1 MAARRQRSLW
11 KSIDSAG
18 AETVYSCFG
27 SSEHGLLLR
36 VESQHDAEGNVTR
49 TTAKGEGL
57 SRPYP
62 CTGIATRRTPSAP
75 QTRDTVSN
83 RGALPGLRAL

>member
-27 SSEHGLLLR
+27 SSEHGPLLR
-36 VESQHDAEGNVTR
+36 VEYPSVLDLSPGEAVESQHDAEGNVTR
-49 TTAKGEGL
+49 TTAKG
-57 SRPYP
+57 
-62 CTGIATRRTPSAP
+62 
-75 QTRDTVSN
+75 
-83 RGALPGLRAL
+83 